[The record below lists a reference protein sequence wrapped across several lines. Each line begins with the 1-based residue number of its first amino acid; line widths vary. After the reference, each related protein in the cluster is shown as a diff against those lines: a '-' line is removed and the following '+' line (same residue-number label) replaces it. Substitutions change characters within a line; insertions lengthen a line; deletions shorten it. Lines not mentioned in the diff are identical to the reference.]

1 MLEALSLTASTALA
15 KIVLD
20 KFFDGAGQK
29 LEETATKLGGTVVE
43 KANEKILQLG
53 NLVWQRCFKGKGI
66 DQRLEAAAE
75 GSETDIKVLKDYI
88 DQEIEASDDFSR
100 EVEQIAGDLHQ
111 VVFNM
116 NDMNADSVQQNF
128 GGNNNQVN
136 VNAPNT
142 TVNNAS
148 DGATVK
154 NYQFGDGA
162 NITFNEIPD

>member
-1 MLEALSLTASTALA
+1 MLEALSLTAATTLA

-88 DQEIEASDDFSR
+88 DQEIASDEAFANS
-100 EVEQIAGDLHQ
+100 VKQMAGEIRQ
-111 VVFNM
+111 VIFENQDISAR
-116 NDMNADSVQQNF
+116 NVQQVI
-128 GGNNNQVN
+128 GGQGLQVN
-136 VNAPNT
+136 DAQAP
-142 TVNNAS
+142 VIQAKDS
-148 DGATVK
+148 PI
-154 NYQFGDGA
+154 
-162 NITFNEIPD
+162 NITYNNG

>member
-1 MLEALSLTASTALA
+1 MLEALSLTAATALA

-29 LEETATKLGGTVVE
+29 LEETATKLGGTVIE
-43 KANEKILQLG
+43 KANEKIMQLG
-53 NLVWQRCFKGKGI
+53 DLIWQRCFKDKGI
-66 DQRLEAAAE
+66 DQRLDAAAK
-75 GSETDIKVLKDYI
+75 GSEDDIKVLKDYI
-88 DQEIEASDDFSR
+88 DKAIEASDDFAK
-100 EVEQIAGDLHQ
+100 EVEQVADDLHQ

-136 VNAPNT
+136 VNAPGA

-148 DGATVK
+148 DGATVY
-154 NYQFGDGA
+154 NIGDVGTL
-162 NITFNEIPD
+162 NLGNVL